1 MYEIYL
7 EKLRVVARAEGRMT
21 EIENLE
27 MYFSRVGVQA
37 SQMKSLI
44 DEMLEPVELAKNGK
58 NFVCSCI
65 GYSPL
70 ILMFLL
76 AIIVSMATPALCQP
90 LPDQGMAIPQPSFQ
104 GSLSIPSQ
112 FSGDWY
118 SVDGG
123 PDLQIS
129 LARSSVYQNEDTS
142 LYLTV
147 TNIGRVT
154 SFKAVAEPVLSRPDE
169 MFAAQKELGPEAL
182 RSSAQDVSIQLVAE
196 NKSALNLKRE
206 VAYAGSLRDGQVSA
220 PLEYPIEVYEN
231 TAPGSYK
238 LYAVANYTYQQDVA
252 VKPHSDSPEN
262 PDVFYWY
269 NNARQII
276 PLTLHIEKKS
286 MVDLKALNVSPVSL
300 SVGSKNNVIKI
311 SIRNNGSDTAKDLVA
326 RLRPETGVY
335 VDADESPISQLPQ
348 GEKAELIYKV
358 DVSKDA
364 VAGKLYRFT
373 LEFDFSD
380 SYRKNLKDSD
390 YAYISVQPGLEEII
404 LQYWWLLVIA
414 IALIVLALIFRI
426 RGKKNAAGQ

>member
-1 MYEIYL
+1 M
-7 EKLRVVARAEGRMT
+7 ARAEGRMT
-21 EIENLE
+21 EIEKQE

-37 SQMKSLI
+37 SRMKSPI
-44 DEMLEPVELAKNGK
+44 DKIREPIELAQIGR
-58 NFVCSCI
+58 NFVRSSI
-65 GYSPL
+65 KYSPL
-70 ILMFLL
+70 IFMFLL
-76 AIIVSMATPALCQP
+76 AVIVSLATAALCQP
-90 LPDQGMAIPQPSFQ
+90 VPDQGTAIPPASYQ
-104 GSLSIPSQ
+104 GPLSIPSQ
-112 FSGDWY
+112 FSGNWY

-123 PDLQIS
+123 PDLQIA

-147 TNIGRVT
+147 TNTGRVT

-169 MFAAQKELGPEAL
+169 MFAAQKELGLEAL

-231 TAPGSYK
+231 TKPGSYK

-269 NNARQII
+269 KNARQII

-286 MVDLKALNVSPVSL
+286 MVDLKVLNVSPVSL

-311 SIRNNGSDTAKDLVA
+311 FIRNNGSDAAKDLVA

-335 VDADESPISQLPQ
+335 VDADESPISQLLP

-380 SYRKNLKDSD
+380 SYRKNLLDSD

-404 LQYWWLLVIA
+404 LQYWWLILIA
-414 IALIVLALIFRI
+414 VALIAMALIFRV
-426 RGKKNAAGQ
+426 RGKRDANGQ

>member
-1 MYEIYL
+1 M
-7 EKLRVVARAEGRMT
+7 ARAEGRMT
-21 EIENLE
+21 EIEKLE

-37 SQMKSLI
+37 SRMKSPI
-44 DEMLEPVELAKNGK
+44 DKIREPIELAQIGK
-58 NFVCSCI
+58 NFVRSCI

-70 ILMFLL
+70 IFMFLL
-76 AIIVSMATPALCQP
+76 AVIVSLATVALCQP
-90 LPDQGMAIPQPSFQ
+90 VPDQGTAIPPASYQ
-104 GSLSIPSQ
+104 GPLSIPSQ
-112 FSGDWY
+112 FSGNWY

-123 PDLQIS
+123 PDLQIA

-169 MFAAQKELGPEAL
+169 VFAAQKELGLEAL
-182 RSSAQDVSIQLVAE
+182 RSSAQDISIQLVSE

-206 VAYAGSLRDGQVSA
+206 VAYAGSLRDGQVSV

-231 TAPGSYK
+231 TMPGSYK
-238 LYAVANYTYQQDVA
+238 LYAIANYTYQQDVA

-269 NNARQII
+269 KNARQII

-286 MVDLKALNVSPVSL
+286 MVDLKVLFVSPVSL
-300 SVGSKNNVIKI
+300 SVGSKNNIIKI
-311 SIRNNGSDTAKDLVA
+311 SIRNNGSDAAKDLVA
-326 RLRPETGVY
+326 RLRPETGLY
-335 VDADESPISQLPQ
+335 VDADESPISLLKP

-380 SYRKNLKDSD
+380 SYRKNLMDSD
-390 YAYISVQPGLEEII
+390 YAYVFVQPGLGEVI
-404 LQYWWLLVIA
+404 LQYWWLMVIA
-414 IALIVLALIFRI
+414 AALIVLALIFRI
-426 RGKKNAAGQ
+426 RGKRNATGQ

>member
-1 MYEIYL
+1 M
-7 EKLRVVARAEGRMT
+7 RVVARAEGRMT
-21 EIENLE
+21 EIEKLE

-37 SQMKSLI
+37 SRMKSPI
-44 DEMLEPVELAKNGK
+44 DKIKEPIELAQIGR
-58 NFVCSCI
+58 NFVRSSI
-65 GYSPL
+65 KYSPL
-70 ILMFLL
+70 IFMFLL
-76 AIIVSMATPALCQP
+76 AVIVSMATAALCQP
-90 LPDQGMAIPQPSFQ
+90 VPDQGTAIPPASYQ
-104 GSLSIPSQ
+104 GPLSIPSQ
-112 FSGDWY
+112 FSGNWY

-123 PDLQIS
+123 PDLQIA

-169 MFAAQKELGPEAL
+169 MFAAQKELGLEAL
-182 RSSAQDVSIQLVAE
+182 RSSAQDISIQLVSE

-231 TAPGSYK
+231 TMPGHYK
-238 LYAVANYTYQQDVA
+238 LYAIANYTYQQDVA

-269 NNARQII
+269 KNARQII
-276 PLTLHIEKKS
+276 PLTLQIEKKS

-311 SIRNNGSDTAKDLVA
+311 FIRNNGSDAAKDLVA
-326 RLRPETGVY
+326 RLRPETGLY
-335 VDADESPISQLPQ
+335 VDADESPISLLKP
-348 GEKAELIYKV
+348 GEKAELIYEV

-373 LEFDFSD
+373 LEFDYSD
-380 SYRKNLKDSD
+380 SYRKNLMDSD
-390 YAYISVQPGLEEII
+390 YAYISVQPGLGEVI
-404 LQYWWLLVIA
+404 LQYWWIMVIA
-414 IALIVLALIFRI
+414 AALIVLALIFRI
-426 RGKKNAAGQ
+426 RGKRNATGQ

>member
-1 MYEIYL
+1 
-7 EKLRVVARAEGRMT
+7 MT

-27 MYFSRVGVQA
+27 MYFSRFGVQA
-37 SQMKSLI
+37 SQMKSQI

-70 ILMFLL
+70 IFMFLL
-76 AIIVSMATPALCQP
+76 AIIVSLATPALCQP
-90 LPDQGMAIPQPSFQ
+90 LPDQGMAIAQPSSQ
-104 GSLSIPSQ
+104 GSLSVPSQ
-112 FSGDWY
+112 FAGDWY

-123 PDLQIS
+123 PDLQIA

-147 TNIGRVT
+147 TNTGRVT

-169 MFAAQKELGPEAL
+169 MFAAQKELGLEAL

-206 VAYAGSLRDGQVSA
+206 VAYAGSLRDGQVSM

-231 TAPGSYK
+231 TEPGSYK
-238 LYAVANYTYQQDVA
+238 LYAIANYTYQQDVA
-252 VKPHSDSPEN
+252 VMPHSDSPEN

-269 NNARQII
+269 KIARQII

-311 SIRNNGSDTAKDLVA
+311 FIQNNGSDAAKDLVA

-335 VDADESPISQLPQ
+335 VDADESPLSQLLP

-364 VAGKLYRFT
+364 VAGKLYRFA

-390 YAYISVQPGLEEII
+390 YAYIRVQPGLEEII
-404 LQYWWLLVIA
+404 LQYWWLMVIA
-414 IALIVLALIFRI
+414 AALMVMALILRV
-426 RGKKNAAGQ
+426 RGKRSDAGQ

>member
-1 MYEIYL
+1 M
-7 EKLRVVARAEGRMT
+7 ARAEGRMT
-21 EIENLE
+21 EIENLV
-27 MYFSRVGVQA
+27 MYFYRVGVQA
-37 SQMKSLI
+37 SQMKSRI
-44 DEMLEPVELAKNGK
+44 DKIREPIELAKNGK

-65 GYSPL
+65 GHSPL
-70 ILMFLL
+70 IFMFLL

-90 LPDQGMAIPQPSFQ
+90 LPDQGMAIPQPSSQ

-112 FSGDWY
+112 FAGDWY

-147 TNIGRVT
+147 TNTGRVT

-169 MFAAQKELGPEAL
+169 MFAAQKELGLEAL

-231 TAPGSYK
+231 TKPGSYK
-238 LYAVANYTYQQDVA
+238 LYAIANYTYQQDVA

-286 MVDLKALNVSPVSL
+286 KVDLKALNVSPVSL
-300 SVGSKNNVIKI
+300 SVGSKNNVIRI
-311 SIRNNGSDTAKDLVA
+311 FIQNDGSDDAKDLVA
-326 RLRPETGVY
+326 RLRPETGLY
-335 VDADESPISQLPQ
+335 VDADESPISQLPP
-348 GEKAELIYKV
+348 GGKAELIYEV

-380 SYRKNLKDSD
+380 SYRKNLQDSD
-390 YAYISVQPGLEEII
+390 YAYVFVQPSFEEII
-404 LQYWWLLVIA
+404 LQYWWLIVIA
-414 IALIVLALIFRI
+414 AALVVLALIFRI
-426 RGKKNAAGQ
+426 RGKRNASGQ

>member
-1 MYEIYL
+1 M
-7 EKLRVVARAEGRMT
+7 ARAEGRMT

-27 MYFSRVGVQA
+27 MYFSRFGVQA
-37 SQMKSLI
+37 SQMKSQI

-70 ILMFLL
+70 IFMFLL
-76 AIIVSMATPALCQP
+76 AIIVSLATPALCQP
-90 LPDQGMAIPQPSFQ
+90 LPDQGMAIAQPSSQ
-104 GSLSIPSQ
+104 GSLSVPSQ
-112 FSGDWY
+112 FAGDWY

-123 PDLQIS
+123 PDLQIA

-147 TNIGRVT
+147 TNTGRVT

-169 MFAAQKELGPEAL
+169 MFAAQKELGLEAL

-206 VAYAGSLRDGQVSA
+206 VAYAGSLRDGQVSM

-231 TAPGSYK
+231 TEPGSYK
-238 LYAVANYTYQQDVA
+238 LYAIANYTYQQDVA
-252 VKPHSDSPEN
+252 VMPHSDSPEN

-269 NNARQII
+269 KIARQII

-311 SIRNNGSDTAKDLVA
+311 FIQNNGSDAAKDLVA

-335 VDADESPISQLPQ
+335 VDADESPLSQLLP

-364 VAGKLYRFT
+364 VAGKLYRFA

-390 YAYISVQPGLEEII
+390 YAYIRVQPGLEEII
-404 LQYWWLLVIA
+404 LQYWWLMVIA
-414 IALIVLALIFRI
+414 AALMVMALILRV
-426 RGKKNAAGQ
+426 RGKRSDAGQ

>member
-1 MYEIYL
+1 
-7 EKLRVVARAEGRMT
+7 MT

-27 MYFSRVGVQA
+27 MYFSQVGVQA
-37 SQMKSLI
+37 SHMKSLI
-44 DEMLEPVELAKNGK
+44 DGMLEPVELAKNGK
-58 NFVCSCI
+58 NFVCFCI
-65 GYSPL
+65 GNSPL
-70 ILMFLL
+70 IFMFLL

-90 LPDQGMAIPQPSFQ
+90 LPDQGTAMPPASSQGTAMPLPSLQ
-104 GSLSIPSQ
+104 GPLSIPSQ

-123 PDLQIS
+123 PDLQIA

-154 SFKAVAEPVLSRPDE
+154 SFKTVAEPVQSRPDE
-169 MFAAQKELGPEAL
+169 MFAAQKELGLEAL
-182 RSSAQDVSIQLVAE
+182 RSSAQDISIQLVAG
-196 NKSALNLKRE
+196 NKSVMNLKRE
-206 VAYAGSLRDGQVSA
+206 VAYAGSLRDGQVSV

-231 TAPGSYK
+231 TEPGSYK
-238 LYAVANYTYQQDVA
+238 LYAIANYTYQQDVA

-286 MVDLKALNVSPVSL
+286 EVDLKVLNVSPVSL
-300 SVGSKNNVIKI
+300 GVGSKNNVIKI
-311 SIRNNGSDTAKDLVA
+311 FIQNNGSDAAKDLVA

-335 VDADESPISQLPQ
+335 VDADESPISQLPP

-364 VAGKLYRFT
+364 IAGKLYRFT

-380 SYRKNLKDSD
+380 SYRKNLQDSD
-390 YAYISVQPGLEEII
+390 YAYVHVQPGLEEII
-404 LQYWWLLVIA
+404 LQYWWIMVIA
-414 IALIVLALIFRI
+414 VALIVMALIFRV
-426 RGKKNAAGQ
+426 RGKRNATGQ